1 MKKMKHLSFLL
12 CVMLLLQCVLLPV
25 SAAQT
30 EDTEP
35 SQTTASTQASQEPA
49 AFGTVCVQNGCRTIE
64 GMVPLGGS
72 DKRLETAQSAF
83 LYEVSTDTVVYFFNP
98 DMKLHPGTLAKI
110 VLGMVVLEN
119 CELDEVVTVTEG
131 IQSYVP
137 GTATTVS
144 EKLKSIQATDSAAA
158 QQLADSEARMAKLQ
172 SQKKELTEAIWA
184 GKDALRT
191 TNQVLE
197 TLDSAKGWST
207 WDIVGGGLLV
217 DIAKHRELDHAQ
229 EQVEQLQIDLRRFKT
244 ELVDVEITAELQV
257 SVDGFLKFADFFFD
271 GLFADWAVLDH
282 IKQAQEQVQNTEQQI
297 EQVLAMLNTVQQET
311 ETNMAQEMQK
321 QEQLAVNTVL

>member
-1 MKKMKHLSFLL
+1 MEEKLDQERREAYAARVKYDAAVRELSSIEADLHEMNARL
-12 CVMLLLQCVLLPV
+12 RALEGCEKQY
-25 SAAQT
+25 Q
-30 EDTEP
+30 
-35 SQTTASTQASQEPA
+35 QA
-49 AFGTVCVQNGCRTIE
+49 
-64 GMVPLGGS
+64 L
-72 DKRLETAQSAF
+72 
-83 LYEVSTDTVVYFFNP
+83 
-98 DMKLHPGTLAKI
+98 
-110 VLGMVVLEN
+110 
-119 CELDEVVTVTEG
+119 
-131 IQSYVP
+131 
-137 GTATTVS
+137 S

-158 QQLADSEARMAKLQ
+158 RQLAESEARMAKLQ

-191 TNQVLE
+191 THQVLE

-282 IKQAQEQVQNTEQQI
+282 IKQAQEQVENTKQQI

-311 ETNMAQEMQK
+311 ETDMAQEMQK

>member
-1 MKKMKHLSFLL
+1 MDR
-12 CVMLLLQCVLLPV
+12 LQGRSL
-25 SAAQT
+25 
-30 EDTEP
+30 
-35 SQTTASTQASQEPA
+35 A
-49 AFGTVCVQNGCRTIE
+49 AFFYQVTGKMEEKLDQERREAYAARVKYDAAVRELSSIEADLHEMNARLRALEGCE
-64 GMVPLGGS
+64 KQYQQAL
-72 DKRLETAQSAF
+72 
-83 LYEVSTDTVVYFFNP
+83 
-98 DMKLHPGTLAKI
+98 
-110 VLGMVVLEN
+110 
-119 CELDEVVTVTEG
+119 
-131 IQSYVP
+131 
-137 GTATTVS
+137 S

-158 QQLADSEARMAKLQ
+158 RQLAESEARMAKLQ
-172 SQKKELTEAIWA
+172 SQKKELTEAVWA
-184 GKDALRT
+184 GEDALRT

-244 ELVDVEITAELQV
+244 ELVD
-257 SVDGFLKFADFFFD
+257 GFLKFADFFFD

-282 IKQAQEQVQNTEQQI
+282 IMQAQEQVENTKQQI

>member
-1 MKKMKHLSFLL
+1 
-12 CVMLLLQCVLLPV
+12 
-25 SAAQT
+25 
-30 EDTEP
+30 
-35 SQTTASTQASQEPA
+35 
-49 AFGTVCVQNGCRTIE
+49 
-64 GMVPLGGS
+64 
-72 DKRLETAQSAF
+72 
-83 LYEVSTDTVVYFFNP
+83 
-98 DMKLHPGTLAKI
+98 
-110 VLGMVVLEN
+110 
-119 CELDEVVTVTEG
+119 
-131 IQSYVP
+131 
-137 GTATTVS
+137 
-144 EKLKSIQATDSAAA
+144 
-158 QQLADSEARMAKLQ
+158 MAKLQ

-282 IKQAQEQVQNTEQQI
+282 IKQAQEQVENTEQQI

>member
-1 MKKMKHLSFLL
+1 MADLT
-12 CVMLLLQCVLLPV
+12 LQELRQRVEEKRICETKQKELTLQRDNVFQKVRELKEAKQL
-25 SAAQT
+25 
-30 EDTEP
+30 E
-35 SQTTASTQASQEPA
+35 QADVDRLQGRSLA
-49 AFGTVCVQNGCRTIE
+49 AFFYQVTGKMEEKLDQERREAYAARVKYDAAVRELSSIEADLHEMNARLRALEGCE
-64 GMVPLGGS
+64 KQYQQAL
-72 DKRLETAQSAF
+72 
-83 LYEVSTDTVVYFFNP
+83 
-98 DMKLHPGTLAKI
+98 
-110 VLGMVVLEN
+110 
-119 CELDEVVTVTEG
+119 
-131 IQSYVP
+131 
-137 GTATTVS
+137 S

-158 QQLADSEARMAKLQ
+158 QQLAESEARMAKLQ

-271 GLFADWAVLDH
+271 GLFAD
-282 IKQAQEQVQNTEQQI
+282 
-297 EQVLAMLNTVQQET
+297 
-311 ETNMAQEMQK
+311 
-321 QEQLAVNTVL
+321 

>member
-1 MKKMKHLSFLL
+1 MADLT
-12 CVMLLLQCVLLPV
+12 LQELRQRVEEKRICEAKQKELTLQRGSV
-25 SAAQT
+25 SQKVRELKEAKQL
-30 EDTEP
+30 E
-35 SQTTASTQASQEPA
+35 QADVDRLQGRSLA
-49 AFGTVCVQNGCRTIE
+49 AFFYQVTGKMEEKLDQERREAYAARVKYDAAVRELSSIEADLHEMNARLRALEGCE
-64 GMVPLGGS
+64 KQYQQAL
-72 DKRLETAQSAF
+72 
-83 LYEVSTDTVVYFFNP
+83 
-98 DMKLHPGTLAKI
+98 
-110 VLGMVVLEN
+110 
-119 CELDEVVTVTEG
+119 
-131 IQSYVP
+131 
-137 GTATTVS
+137 S

-158 QQLADSEARMAKLQ
+158 QQLAESEARMAKLQ
-172 SQKKELTEAIWA
+172 GQKKELTEAVWA

-282 IKQAQEQVQNTEQQI
+282 IKQAQEQVENTKQQI

-311 ETNMAQEMQK
+311 ETGMAKETQK